1 MSTLTLISARK
12 GYEMW
17 AKFDHD
23 AQVYEI
29 FFDQE
34 CESYTGWAVDSL
46 KDAESASRYILE
58 EQMAEQADWNQ
69 RSQYLLDDA

>member
-1 MSTLTLISARK
+1 MTLTLISARK

-17 AKFDHD
+17 AKFDQS

-46 KDAESASRYILE
+46 KDAKKAAEYII
-58 EQMAEQADWNQ
+58 AEHTAE
-69 RSQYLLDDA
+69 

>member
-1 MSTLTLISARK
+1 MTLTLISARK

-17 AKFDHD
+17 AKFDQS

-46 KDAESASRYILE
+46 KDAKKAVEYII
-58 EQMAEQADWNQ
+58 AEHTAE
-69 RSQYLLDDA
+69 

>member
-1 MSTLTLISARK
+1 MSKLILK
-12 GYEMW
+12 KHGYEIW
-17 AKFDHD
+17 AKFDQE
-23 AQVYEI
+23 AKVYEL
-29 FFDQE
+29 FFEKE

>member
-1 MSTLTLISARK
+1 MTLTLISARK
-12 GYEMW
+12 GWEMW

>member
-1 MSTLTLISARK
+1 MTLTLISARR

-17 AKFDHD
+17 AKYDEE

-34 CESYTGWAVDSL
+34 CESYTGHSVDSL
-46 KDAESASRYILE
+46 AEAKKTAQYIIE
-58 EQMAEQADWNQ
+58 EQMCEQADWNQ

>member
-1 MSTLTLISARK
+1 MTLTLISARK
-12 GYEMW
+12 GWEMW

-46 KDAESASRYILE
+46 NDAKKAVEYIIE
-58 EQMAEQADWNQ
+58 EQMAEQADWDQ
-69 RSQYLLDDA
+69 RSQNLLDDA

>member
-1 MSTLTLISARK
+1 MSTLTLISARR

-17 AKFDHD
+17 AKFDQE

-34 CESYTGWAVDSL
+34 CESYTGWSVDSL
-46 KDAESASRYILE
+46 KDAKKAVDYIIAE
-58 EQMAEQADWNQ
+58 HMAE
-69 RSQYLLDDA
+69 

>member
-1 MSTLTLISARK
+1 MTLTLISARK
-12 GYEMW
+12 GWEMW
-17 AKFDHD
+17 AKFDQS

-46 KDAESASRYILE
+46 KDAKKAAEYII
-58 EQMAEQADWNQ
+58 AEHTAE
-69 RSQYLLDDA
+69 

>member
-17 AKFDHD
+17 AKFDQE

-34 CESYTGWAVDSL
+34 CESYTGWSVDSL
-46 KDAESASRYILE
+46 KDAKAAVAHIIE
-58 EQMAEQADWNQ
+58 EQMSEQAHWDQ

>member
-1 MSTLTLISARK
+1 MSKLTLINASK
-12 GYEMW
+12 GWEIW

-23 AQVYEI
+23 AQVYEL

-46 KDAESASRYILE
+46 KDARDVVPHIIE